1 MTPGIPGR
9 GSTREIPSRRPGQCE
24 RAGAEETPVIFLG
37 RSLQLDGEI
46 WAVGPGFRR
55 SA

>member
-1 MTPGIPGR
+1 MNPGIR
-9 GSTREIPSRRPGQCE
+9 MSVSI
-24 RAGAEETPVIFLG
+24 LG

-46 WAVGPGFRR
+46 RAVGPGFRR